1 MKVLP
6 VLALASAHA
15 YSVFEINAACDLEA
29 DPPVLCGV
37 NEMCGEN
44 IVS

>member
-1 MKVLP
+1 MPGMLYIAQLVLSNG
-6 VLALASAHA
+6 A
-15 YSVFEINAACDLEA
+15 FEINAACDLEA